1 MAPEIM
7 QKLLIDVMEVERRYA
22 FELRN
27 VKADRRG
34 EVIEVIN
41 RIAGEDIKRD
51 EAHQDQAG

>member
-1 MAPEIM
+1 MSPDMM
-7 QKLLIDVMEVERRYA
+7 QNLLIEVMAVERRYA

-41 RIAGEDIKRD
+41 RLAGEVLRKD
-51 EAHQDQAG
+51 EADQN